1 MKSVILWCTDS
12 MERSPV
18 VGWDQRRGHV
28 FVSDAFLGFYCFN
41 IQGFPYTLSLGACYR
56 DSVGGCRGV
65 IEAQL
70 GSV

>member
-1 MKSVILWCTDS
+1 M
-12 MERSPV
+12 
-18 VGWDQRRGHV
+18 VGWDQGRGHV
-28 FVSDAFLGFYCFN
+28 FVSDAFLGFYCSN